1 MCIRDR
7 GEDQIDFGMV
17 KVEVL
22 HAGYTYKSSGDIA
35 KGLSLIHIYRL
46 KRMAGILLILTNR
59 CVR

>member
-1 MCIRDR
+1 MTDDK

-35 KGLSLIHIYRL
+35 KGITVNL
-46 KRMAGILLILTNR
+46 
-59 CVR
+59 